1 MQSIPLA
8 LTWELWRR
16 GRWGLLAAALG
27 ALMFPVI
34 LFAALRREGLV
45 DTDDPSFLI
54 MHVVLVQFNLFT
66 FGAAVIAVQRSPSRL
81 YALPASTSTIV
92 TWRLLPAMAV
102 MTLQSLA
109 NTAVLNTLFSLRWPL
124 WGPALFAA
132 AALAVV
138 QAVLWLAEKSA
149 WLPWAVGA
157 AAVALGLWLQ
167 SQYGDIFSPPDR
179 YWRVVAF
186 GDVATLAAIA
196 VFAYVLGVTAI
207 RRNRRGD
214 PPLSLG
220 LLAWL
225 GRVTERGGEAPL
237 PFRSPAEAQFWLEW
251 RRKGWVLP
259 ATVAFGMLLGG
270 GSWLLASRE
279 PQELIDGLAAGGGML
294 TIAGLLGGLVLGN
307 VGLGDDRPEMSPFL
321 ATRPLTTPALARI
334 ILKTAAWSVLT
345 AWLLWVAAF
354 LAAYLVF
361 LAHANGPLAT
371 LPREQAVWYFPAT
384 LLGPWIV
391 TAVGASVS
399 LIGRPRLFLQL
410 LCGSLAIWFC
420 LTVLSHFLLSD
431 QAQEQFTRGALL
443 AAGAA
448 FILGTIWAFAAARRR
463 ALVTRTTIITA
474 AIAWIALSAA
484 AIAGAVAH
492 TPEPLPAAAFF
503 TGLAALAVA
512 PLAAAPLALAW
523 NRNR

>member
-92 TWRLLPAMAV
+92 TWRLLPAMAM

-179 YWRVVAF
+179 YLRGGGLRGLAC
-186 GDVATLAAIA
+186 LAADSLPIA
-196 VFAYVLGVTAI
+196 I
-207 RRNRRGD
+207 
-214 PPLSLG
+214 
-220 LLAWL
+220 
-225 GRVTERGGEAPL
+225 GGW
-237 PFRSPAEAQFWLEW
+237 SPSATW
-251 RRKGWVLP
+251 R
-259 ATVAFGMLLGG
+259 
-270 GSWLLASRE
+270 
-279 PQELIDGLAAGGGML
+279 
-294 TIAGLLGGLVLGN
+294 
-307 VGLGDDRPEMSPFL
+307 
-321 ATRPLTTPALARI
+321 
-334 ILKTAAWSVLT
+334 
-345 AWLLWVAAF
+345 
-354 LAAYLVF
+354 
-361 LAHANGPLAT
+361 
-371 LPREQAVWYFPAT
+371 
-384 LLGPWIV
+384 PW
-391 TAVGASVS
+391 
-399 LIGRPRLFLQL
+399 PRLRSSPM
-410 LCGSLAIWFC
+410 C
-420 LTVLSHFLLSD
+420 
-431 QAQEQFTRGALL
+431 
-443 AAGAA
+443 
-448 FILGTIWAFAAARRR
+448 
-463 ALVTRTTIITA
+463 
-474 AIAWIALSAA
+474 SA
-484 AIAGAVAH
+484 
-492 TPEPLPAAAFF
+492 
-503 TGLAALAVA
+503 
-512 PLAAAPLALAW
+512 
-523 NRNR
+523 